1 MADVDLNIKMFRMQM
16 AVAVAY
22 ETFWEDQ
29 GEIDGS
35 ACDLLTS
42 LALDYSKY
50 CESGDRAKADL
61 ALESTL
67 GYVLCDQ
74 PLEVYDEWKECL
86 EDCIATAED
95 GGYDDMID
103 FENGLFPELNDDEVA
118 E

>member
-1 MADVDLNIKMFRMQM
+1 MTDADPNKKIFRLQM

-35 ACDLLTS
+35 TCDLLTS
-42 LALDYSKY
+42 LALDYCKQS
-50 CESGDRAKADL
+50 ESGDRAQADL

-74 PLEVYDEWKECL
+74 PLDVYDEWKECL

-95 GGYDDMID
+95 GGYDDIID
-103 FENGLFPELNDDEVA
+103 FENGLFPGLSDEELSE
-118 E
+118 